1 MVANPFN
8 DLETTMSAQPGDAPS
23 GITIPDMTRLPVSA
37 VPGSRLEDLLSQEH
51 AAEAA
56 SKEAADRLKGV
67 RDAIKAELT
76 QAHPGVERFD
86 IMGTPHRPAKQ
97 LTWVNT
103 VRLNT
108 GRLKA
113 EQPLVYVEYAEFGG
127 KWVLSPARGL

>member
-1 MVANPFN
+1 V
-8 DLETTMSAQPGDAPS
+8 EQTSGTTSPDKPRLV
-23 GITIPDMTRLPVSA
+23 ITA
-37 VPGSRLEDLLSQEH
+37 APGSMLEDLLSQEH

-56 SKEAADRLKGV
+56 ARETADRLKGL
-67 RDAIKAELT
+67 RDQIKAELT

-86 IMGTPHRPAKQ
+86 IAGTPHRPAKQ
-97 LTWVNT
+97 LTWAST

-108 GRLKA
+108 RRLKD

>member
-1 MVANPFN
+1 MEP
-8 DLETTMSAQPGDAPS
+8 DSGTTAPDK
-23 GITIPDMTRLPVSA
+23 PWLPVSA
-37 VPGSRLEDLLSQEH
+37 VPGSRLEGLLNAEH

-56 SKEAADRLKGV
+56 AREAAERLKGV

-103 VRLNT
+103 VRLDT
-108 GRLKA
+108 AAMK
-113 EQPLVYVEYAEFGG
+113 EKEPETYVRFAVFGG
-127 KWVLSPARGL
+127 KWV

>member
-1 MVANPFN
+1 MDAQSG
-8 DLETTMSAQPGDAPS
+8 TTAPDK
-23 GITIPDMTRLPVSA
+23 PRLPISA

-56 SKEAADRLKGV
+56 AREAAERLKGV

-76 QAHPGVERFD
+76 QAHPGIERFD

-103 VRLNT
+103 VRLDT
-108 GRLKA
+108 RRLKA
-113 EQPLVYVEYAEFGG
+113 EQPLLYVEYAEFGG
-127 KWVLSPARGL
+127 KWVLSPAKGL